1 MNRKKDLFYSMGSF
15 GSGLPAAV
23 FSTFII
29 FFYVDFLK
37 MPSKL
42 IGLGMGIYGI
52 WNAINDPLF
61 GQISD
66 KTRTKRGRRV
76 PYILFGSIPLAI
88 TFILVWTPPAGWH
101 GNTTLMFIYFL
112 AAIFLYDTLYTLVVL
127 NWTAL
132 FPEMYK
138 TQEERTR
145 VSAYR
150 QVLGLIGTLIGT
162 AIPPILYSKI
172 GWGAMGIVFAG
183 LTLVSMLMSLLGSR
197 EDMSVKT
204 SESLPLGRSLL
215 ATFRNKSFLTFV
227 LGYTFI
233 EFTILM
239 LQTVMPFYSKY
250 VLGVEGFNVSL
261 ILGTLIIVSI
271 LFVVPWSKV
280 ANKRGSKKTMLVSIV
295 LYGLGMIPFWFVKSF
310 AGALATAAFVGIGL
324 AGIIILI
331 DVFISDIVDED
342 ELKTGVRREGMYFGI
357 NALFIRIAISF
368 QSIIMGYVL
377 DYTGYN
383 ANLGIGNQPQSA
395 LTGLKMLITLFPLIT
410 VVLSFICY
418 KFYPLD
424 GKKLADVKEKVHV
437 LHTKNNSINM

>member
-1 MNRKKDLFYSMGSF
+1 M
-15 GSGLPAAV
+15 PAE
-23 FSTFII
+23 
-29 FFYVDFLK
+29 
-37 MPSKL
+37 L

-66 KTRTKRGRRV
+66 KTRTKRGRRI

-145 VSAYR
+145 ISAYR

-162 AIPPILYSKI
+162 ALPPILYSLM
-172 GWGAMGIVFAG
+172 GWAAMGIVFGG
-183 LTLVSMLMSLLGSR
+183 LTLVSMLMSLLGSS
-197 EDMSVKT
+197 EDPSLQT
-204 SESLPLGRSLL
+204 SDSLPLGQALV
-215 ATFRNKSFLTFV
+215 ATFKNKSFITFV

-250 VLGVEGFNVSL
+250 VLGVEGFKVSI

-271 LFVVPWSKV
+271 FFVIPWSKV
-280 ANKRGSKKTMLVSIV
+280 ANKKGSKKTMLMSIV
-295 LYGLGMIPFWFVKSF
+295 IYGLGMIPFWFVKGYI
-310 AGALATAAFVGIGL
+310 GALAVAAFIGIGL
-324 AGIIILI
+324 A
-331 DVFISDIVDED
+331 
-342 ELKTGVRREGMYFGI
+342 
-357 NALFIRIAISF
+357 
-368 QSIIMGYVL
+368 
-377 DYTGYN
+377 
-383 ANLGIGNQPQSA
+383 
-395 LTGLKMLITLFPLIT
+395 
-410 VVLSFICY
+410 
-418 KFYPLD
+418 
-424 GKKLADVKEKVHV
+424 
-437 LHTKNNSINM
+437 

>member
-1 MNRKKDLFYSMGSF
+1 MSKKRDLLYSAGSF

-23 FSTFII
+23 FSTFIF

-37 MPSKL
+37 MPSEL

-52 WNAINDPLF
+52 WNAINDPLL

-66 KTRTKRGRRV
+66 RTRTKRGRRI

-88 TFILVWTPPAGWH
+88 TFVLVWTPPAGWY

-138 TQEERTR
+138 TQEERTK

-162 AIPPILYSKI
+162 ALPPILYSII

-183 LTLVSMLMSLLGSR
+183 LTLVSMLMSLLGSK
-197 EDMSVKT
+197 EDPSAQT
-204 SESLPLGRSLL
+204 NESLPLGQALI
-215 ATFRNKSFLTFV
+215 ATFKNKSFITFV
-227 LGYTFI
+227 LGYGFI

-250 VLGVEGFNVSL
+250 VLGVEDFRASL

-271 LFVVPWSKV
+271 VFVIPWSKM
-280 ANKRGSKKTMLVSIV
+280 ANKKGSKKTMLMSIV
-295 LYGLGMIPFWFVKSF
+295 AFGLGMIPFWFVKGF
-310 AGALATAAFVGIGL
+310 IGAIAVSGFVGIGL

-368 QSIIMGYVL
+368 QSVIMGYVL
-377 DYTGYN
+377 KFSGYD
-383 ANLGIGNQPQSA
+383 ANLAIGSQPQSA
-395 LTGLKMLITLFPLIT
+395 LTGLKLLITFIPLIT
-410 VVLSFICY
+410 VVLAFICY

-424 GKKLADVKEKVHV
+424 GKKLEEVKERVHI
-437 LHTKNNSINM
+437 LHAKNNNINM

>member
-1 MNRKKDLFYSMGSF
+1 MSRKKDLFYSMGNF

-23 FSTFII
+23 FSTFIF

-42 IGLGMGIYGI
+42 IGLGMGLYGI
-52 WNAINDPLF
+52 WNAINDPLL
-61 GQISD
+61 GQVSD
-66 KTRTKRGRRV
+66 RTRTKRGRRI
-76 PYILFGSIPLAI
+76 PYILFGSIPLAV
-88 TFILVWTPPAGWH
+88 TFILVWTPPQGWH

-112 AAIFLYDTLYTLVVL
+112 AAIFLYDTLYTLVIL

-150 QVLGLIGTLIGT
+150 QVLGLAGTLIGT
-162 AIPPILYSKI
+162 ALPPILYDKI

-183 LTLVSMLMSLLGSR
+183 LTLVSILMSLIGSR
-197 EDMSVKT
+197 EDMT
-204 SESLPLGRSLL
+204 MQGSESLPLGQALL
-215 ATFRNKSFLTFV
+215 ATFKNKSFITFV

-233 EFTILM
+233 QFTILM

-250 VLGVEGFNVSL
+250 VLGVQGFKVSL

-271 LFVVPWSKV
+271 FFVIPWSKA
-280 ANKRGSKKTMLVSIV
+280 ANRIGSKKTMLVSIV
-295 LYGLGMIPFWFVKSF
+295 LYGLGMIPFWFVRSYF
-310 AGALATAAFVGIGL
+310 GALAAAAFVGIGL

-368 QSIIMGYVL
+368 QSIIMGFVL
-377 DYTGYN
+377 DSTGYN
-383 ANLGIGNQPQSA
+383 ADLGIGSQPQSA
-395 LTGLKMLITLFPLIT
+395 LTGLKMLITFIPLIT

-424 GKKLADVKEKVHV
+424 GKKLSDIKEKVHI
-437 LHTKNNSINM
+437 LHTKNDNIGM